1 MRIGIFSDTY
11 TPQMSG
17 IVVVIDI
24 FRRNMTKLGHEVFI
38 FAPKP
43 LSFKETDPNIVRF
56 NAIPGIFY
64 DDYLTSMFFSPL
76 EMRRIKKKN
85 LDIVLILTPSQ
96 IGLLGVAAA
105 KKFSIPLVSQYSTD
119 LFEYVKL
126 YPEVLPGI
134 VALTGIA
141 SFSVK
146 AKPRE
151 ILHLVKSVRQRN
163 RNSTTFSQSLVKNC
177 VTLLHN
183 NCDAVVSLSRKKQQ
197 QMIDWKTD
205 TRLEMIP
212 TGVDAL
218 PTTKNVGQLRA
229 KLGIAEDD
237 KVVIFAGRIAAEKN
251 LDLLVDCFDRL
262 VKLVPKARL
271 LFVGDFEYRP
281 ILEEKASHLKNADRV
296 IFTGR
301 VLHEELGDYYA
312 ISDVFAFPSLTDTQG
327 LVVHE
332 AALAGLPLV
341 LVDTEVSELLVPGQ
355 TGFYA
360 RNNPRNMAATLAKVL
375 TLPKTEYQ
383 KLSAGAKAQAEK
395 FSELEQ
401 TKKMITLFEEL
412 IAARQTSPNLSRSAK

>member
-1 MRIGIFSDTY
+1 MMRIGIFSDTY

-24 FRRNMTKLGHEVFI
+24 FRRNMAKLGHEVVV

-43 LSFKETDPNIVRF
+43 LGYKEDDPNVVRF
-56 NAIPGIFY
+56 NALPGLFY
-64 DDYLTSMFFSPL
+64 DDYLTSVFFSPVAL
-76 EMRRIKKKN
+76 RHIKKKQ
-85 LDIVLILTPSQ
+85 LDIILILTPSQ

-105 KKFSIPLVSQYSTD
+105 KKFRIPLVSQYSTD
-119 LFEYVKL
+119 LFEYVML

-134 VALTGIA
+134 IALTGIA
-141 SFSVK
+141 SFSIK
-146 AKPRE
+146 AKPSELLSLARE
-151 ILHLVKSVRQRN
+151 VGRR
-163 RNSTTFSQSLVKNC
+163 RRGSTPFSQSLVKNC
-177 VTLLHN
+177 ITLLHN

-197 QMIDWKTD
+197 QMIDWKTE

-218 PTTKNVGQLRA
+218 PTTKNVDKLRD
-229 KLGIAEDD
+229 KLGIAPDD
-237 KVVIFAGRIAAEKN
+237 KVVLFAGRIAAEKN

-262 VKLVPKARL
+262 IKLVPNARL

-301 VLHEELGDYYA
+301 VPHEELGDYYA
-312 ISDVFAFPSLTDTQG
+312 ISDVFGFPSLTDTQG

-341 LVDTEVSELLVPGQ
+341 LVDTEVSELLIPGE

-360 RNNPRNMAATLAKVL
+360 RNNPRNMATTLAKVL
-375 TLPKTEYQ
+375 TLPTKDYQ
-383 KLSAGAKAQAEK
+383 QLSANAKARAEQ
-395 FSELEQ
+395 FSEFEQ
-401 TKKMITLFEEL
+401 TKKIVALFEEL
-412 IAARQTSPNLSRSAK
+412 IATRKA

>member
-24 FRRNMTKLGHEVFI
+24 FRRNMAKLGHEVI
-38 FAPKP
+38 VFAPKP
-43 LSFKETDPNIVRF
+43 LGYKEDDPNVVRF
-56 NAIPGIFY
+56 NALPGLFY
-64 DDYLTSMFFSPL
+64 DDYLTSVFFSPVAL
-76 EMRRIKKKN
+76 RHIKKKQ
-85 LDIVLILTPSQ
+85 LDIILILTPSQ

-105 KKFSIPLVSQYSTD
+105 KKFRIPLVSQYSTD
-119 LFEYVKL
+119 LFEYVML

-134 VALTGIA
+134 IALTGIA
-141 SFSVK
+141 SFSIK
-146 AKPRE
+146 AKPSELLSLARE
-151 ILHLVKSVRQRN
+151 VGRR
-163 RNSTTFSQSLVKNC
+163 RRGSTPFPQSLVKNC
-177 VTLLHN
+177 ITLLHN

-197 QMIDWKTD
+197 QMVDWKTE

-218 PTTKNVGQLRA
+218 PTTKNVDKLRD
-229 KLGIAEDD
+229 KLGIAPDD
-237 KVVIFAGRIAAEKN
+237 KVVLFAGRIAAEKN

-262 VKLVPKARL
+262 VKLVPNARL

-301 VLHEELGDYYA
+301 VPHEELGDYYA
-312 ISDVFAFPSLTDTQG
+312 ISDVFSFPSLTDTQG

-341 LVDTEVSELLVPGQ
+341 LVDTEVSELLIPGE

-360 RNNPRNMAATLAKVL
+360 RNNPRNMATTLAKVL
-375 TLPKTEYQ
+375 TLPKKDYQ
-383 KLSAGAKAQAEK
+383 QLSANAKARAEQ
-395 FSELEQ
+395 FSEFEQ
-401 TKKMITLFEEL
+401 TKKIVALFEEL
-412 IAARQTSPNLSRSAK
+412 IAARKA